1 MSQKSGIDGAEDTDI
16 LLWVHGTGIDIEV
29 RIDLD

>member
-1 MSQKSGIDGAEDTDI
+1 MSQNGGIDCAEGMDI
-16 LLWVHGTGIDIEV
+16 LLGVHGSGIDIEV